1 MKDDTP
7 RGLGGGAKRPAAGPD
22 TAQRGKLHSINLGIE
37 SGARAPLSKC
47 WLWPALLA
55 LAILWV
61 CGGTAALAEAR
72 FPPPEFETGHVLPLT
87 ATPSPRSLAMQY
99 VDVAAL
105 LGALGLACYLVH
117 RRRSRRG
124 IITLSLFSLIY
135 FGFYREGCICAI
147 GAVQNV
153 ALALCDASYALPM
166 TVLVF
171 FFAPLVVAL
180 FAGRTFCAAVC
191 PHGALQDLVLIRPVK
206 VPAWLDHGLSVVPFL
221 FLGAGLAFA
230 ATGSAFIICRYD
242 PFVPLFRLTGSAT
255 LLALGG
261 LFVLASLFIGRPYCR
276 FLCPYG
282 ALLRLAALASK
293 WRVRITPDFCTQCR
307 LCEEACPYGAIRE
320 PALTPTTPQAL
331 VPARRRLGWLLLLL
345 PVALVVGGWV
355 GSKLSVPF
363 SKVHPT
369 VALAERYAD
378 PNKPTVMPIP
388 ATPDSL
394 ALGRAERDAPQLVAA
409 AVDIRRRFVLSGWL
423 FGGWTVLVVF
433 AKLIGLSVRPDR
445 TDFEPDRGACV
456 ACARCF
462 MACPN
467 ERVRLGLLPASAI
480 PNRPEPGLG
489 TGPTAAG
496 TKRD

>member
-1 MKDDTP
+1 M
-7 RGLGGGAKRPAAGPD
+7 
-22 TAQRGKLHSINLGIE
+22 NLDME
-37 SGARAPLSKC
+37 SGAHASQSPAMRDSRAFLRGLESRGASGVHF
-47 WLWPALLA
+47 WLGLLA
-55 LAILWV
+55 LVMVWV
-61 CGGTAALAEAR
+61 GGESAALADAR
-72 FPPPEFETGHVLPLT
+72 FPPPEFESGHVLPTT
-87 ATPSPRSLAMQY
+87 ATPSPRSLTLQY

-124 IITLSLFSLIY
+124 IVVLSLFSLVY
-135 FGFYREGCICAI
+135 FGFYRQGCICAI

-153 ALALCDASYALPM
+153 ALALGDPTYALPL
-166 TVLVF
+166 TVVLF

-191 PHGALQDLVLIRPVK
+191 PHGALQDLVLVKPVK
-206 VPAWLDHGLSVVPFL
+206 VPAWLDHGLGVVPFL

-230 ATGSAFIICRYD
+230 ATGSAFVICRYD
-242 PFVPLFRLTGSAT
+242 PFVPLFRLTGSST

-261 LFVLASLFIGRPYCR
+261 AFVVLSLFVGRPYCR

-320 PALTPTTPQAL
+320 PVLTPTTPEAL
-331 VPARRRLGWLLLLL
+331 APARRRLGWLLLLL
-345 PVALVVGGWV
+345 PVLLVVGGWL
-355 GSKLSVPF
+355 GSKGSVPF

-369 VALAERYAD
+369 VALAERYAQT
-378 PNKPTVMPIP
+378 NKPTVMPNP
-388 ATPDSL
+388 PTPDSL

-423 FGGWTVLVVF
+423 FGGWTALVIVV
-433 AKLIGLSVRPDR
+433 KLIGLSVRPDR
-445 TDFEPDRGACV
+445 AEFEPDRGACV

-462 MACPN
+462 LSCPN

-480 PNRPEPGLG
+480 PSRSEPGLG
-489 TGPTAAG
+489 TGLAAAK
-496 TKRD
+496 TTRD